1 MKKASIVKPYGLVS
15 MLRHLITGNKQEV
28 NGGIEEERKY
38 ILCSGSDF
46 FIREAYKTLRTN
58 VVYALAEEE
67 KDCKVVIVTSA
78 MQSEGKSI
86 TAVNLAISFAE
97 MNNRVLLVDC
107 DLRRPKLARLLQ
119 LNSRVGLS
127 NVLIKP
133 ELLDKAIQTTKVT
146 NLDVLPTMDVPP
158 NPSELL
164 GSFRMQKLLETLR
177 ERYDY
182 IVLDTSPVNMVTDAC
197 VLVPESSGVL
207 FVVRANRSERDAVDH
222 AMDQLEHSKAK
233 LLGFVLNG
241 VGNDFGRYGKYR
253 YGKYKKYGYGRR
265 YGYGYGKGYGY
276 GYGYGYGDSS
286 RPGGEEIGE

>member
-1 MKKASIVKPYGLVS
+1 MKATIVKPNGLLS
-15 MLRHLITGNKQEV
+15 ALRHRLAGVSAEV
-28 NGGIEEERKY
+28 SGGIEEERKY
-38 ILCSGSDF
+38 ILSSGSDF

-67 KDCKVVIVTSA
+67 KNCKVIIVTSA

-107 DLRRPKLARLLQ
+107 DLRRPKLSRLLE
-119 LNSRVGLS
+119 LSAKVGLS

-133 ELLDKAIQTTKVT
+133 EMLEQAIQTTKVA
-146 NLDVLPTMDVPP
+146 NLDVLPTGDVPP

-164 GSFRMQKLLETLR
+164 GSSRMHKLLESMR

-182 IVLDTSPVNMVTDAC
+182 IILDTSPVNIVTDAC

-207 FVVRANRSERDAVDH
+207 FVVRANRSERDAVAH
-222 AMDQLEHSKAK
+222 AVDQLEYSKAK
-233 LLGFVLNG
+233 MLGFVLNG
-241 VGNDFGRYGKYR
+241 AGGDFGRYGKYR
-253 YGKYKKYGYGRR
+253 YGKYKKYGYGHR
-265 YGYGYGKGYGY
+265 YGYGYGYT
-276 GYGYGYGDSS
+276 S
-286 RPGGEEIGE
+286 RSGGGVMGE